1 MSEAQSAWFVEE
13 VFMQVSVCHPAE
25 PLSLAW
31 PISETAQMHKERE
44 REREGSQQFKNAVI
58 GMSNWTLVV
67 ERSHH
72 SWWCVGTNS
81 ALVLP
86 GDAHHRGAHVDAQH
100 AGGEECPAE
109 SPLPVGSVEVKLLMA
124 STCWLFQHGSSSAVD
139 KKVLLEEVRTAVQTA
154 EPACSLGL
162 PPDVAAAQ
170 GKPCLISS
178 AHSIEARIQYNISK
192 AVLSTGNQ
200 TSYVLS
206 HVNKQTF
213 TVWWVVRVPDIF
225 IYNTDI

>member
-1 MSEAQSAWFVEE
+1 M
-13 VFMQVSVCHPAE
+13 
-25 PLSLAW
+25 
-31 PISETAQMHKERE
+31 
-44 REREGSQQFKNAVI
+44 
-58 GMSNWTLVV
+58 
-67 ERSHH
+67 
-72 SWWCVGTNS
+72 
-81 ALVLP
+81 
-86 GDAHHRGAHVDAQH
+86 DAQH

-162 PPDVAAAQ
+162 PPDVARKAR

-178 AHSIEARIQYNISK
+178 AHSIEARIQYNVSK
-192 AVLSTGNQ
+192 AVSSTGNQ

-206 HVNKQTF
+206 YVNKQTF
-213 TVWWVVRVPDIF
+213 TVWWVVHVPDIF
-225 IYNTDI
+225 IYNTY